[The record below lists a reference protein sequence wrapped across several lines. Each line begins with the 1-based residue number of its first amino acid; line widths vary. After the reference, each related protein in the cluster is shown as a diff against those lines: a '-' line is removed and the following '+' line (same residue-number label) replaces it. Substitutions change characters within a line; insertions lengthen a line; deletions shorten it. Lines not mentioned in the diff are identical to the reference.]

1 MKTKQEILEWLDRQS
16 WKSEFYEEAFIFGNE
31 KSYDSSFITN
41 AFDWGFTSQGRDVWR
56 KRNSEFMQ
64 WYDSENRPLSWEEYC
79 EQHPITKDDWCI
91 EYGEVCEAWDPI
103 LSTTPQERDPKTCA
117 GIMSKEYCEA
127 FVAYMKLIQLRNA
140 WVKDENLDELPA
152 TFKILYQDNKLSAF
166 RVNSSTGLSFSDAL
180 DAADFFN
187 TFIDL
192 LEVAKPL
199 L

>member
-1 MKTKQEILEWLDRQS
+1 MKTKEQILEWLDKQL
-16 WKSEFYEEAFIFGNE
+16 WKCEFYEEAFIFGNE
-31 KSYDSSFITN
+31 KSYDSNFITN

-56 KRNSEFMQ
+56 IRNAEFMR
-64 WYDSENRPLSWEEYC
+64 WYDSKNRPLSWEEYC
-79 EQHPITKDDWCI
+79 DMDNPVLKS
-91 EYGEVCEAWDPI
+91 YI
-103 LSTTPQERDPKTCA
+103 LLTVQTDKKYELLKCGMPDEL
-117 GIMSKEYCEA
+117 CEA
-127 FVAYMKLIQLRNA
+127 FAAYAKLMQLRRA
-140 WVKDENLDELPA
+140 WVEDENLDELQA
-152 TFKILYQDNKLSAF
+152 TFKILYQDNKLSIF

>member
-31 KSYDSSFITN
+31 KFYDSSFITN

-79 EQHPITKDDWCI
+79 EQHPITKGDCCI
-91 EYGEVCEAWDPI
+91 EDGEVCEMWNP
-103 LSTTPQERDPKTCA
+103 LLTPQERDPKTCVDV
-117 GIMSKEYCEA
+117 MSEKLCDA
-127 FVAYMKLIQLRNA
+127 FIAYMKLIQLRNA
-140 WVKDENLDELPA
+140 WVNSNFDPLCHKIVVIEDTIVFELCYA
-152 TFKILYQDNKLSAF
+152 NTN
-166 RVNSSTGLSFSDAL
+166 GLSFPTNKMAKEF
-180 DAADFFN
+180 AE
-187 TFIDL
+187 TFKDL
-192 LEVAKPL
+192 LETAKPL

>member
-79 EQHPITKDDWCI
+79 EQHPITKGDCCI
-91 EYGEVCEAWDPI
+91 EDGEVCEMWNP
-103 LSTTPQERDPKTCA
+103 LLTPQERDPKTCVDV
-117 GIMSKEYCEA
+117 MSEKLCDA
-127 FVAYMKLIQLRNA
+127 FIAYMKLIQLRNA
-140 WVKDENLDELPA
+140 WV
-152 TFKILYQDNKLSAF
+152 
-166 RVNSSTGLSFSDAL
+166 NSSFDPLCHKIVVIEDTIVFELCYANTNGLSFPTNKMAKEFAETFKDIL
-180 DAADFFN
+180 D
-187 TFIDL
+187 I
-192 LEVAKPL
+192 AKPL

>member
-140 WVKDENLDELPA
+140 WVNSNFDPLCHKIVVIEDTIVFELCYA
-152 TFKILYQDNKLSAF
+152 NTN
-166 RVNSSTGLSFSDAL
+166 GLSFPTNKMAKEFAETFKDIL
-180 DAADFFN
+180 D
-187 TFIDL
+187 I
-192 LEVAKPL
+192 AKPL